1 MASGHSVPLNEQV
14 EWTQQTKMSSA
25 FQCLRKQKSQNERGC
40 SLAPIFTRDL
50 HICQWN
56 SSISLTRQ
64 KSNLCRIIENS
75 EIFQN
80 EWTQRLHFSRLQT
93 KLIIELM
100 WGWFTYRTSSKWNF
114 EKKRKPKASEILT
127 PNKTDVKGG
136 AKYWKNLELNLKF
149 LKSGEMRLK
158 QRERW
163 GKRLNGA
170 RGPPRCGRDPE
181 TYNNSWRFFAFSAS
195 TRKII
200 KKCCS
205 SFF

>member
-1 MASGHSVPLNEQV
+1 MNEAVHSHRFSLVICIFVIETARFHWLG
-14 EWTQQTKMSSA
+14 
-25 FQCLRKQKSQNERGC
+25 KSQICAESSKILKFFKMNERNVYISADC
-40 SLAPIFTRDL
+40 KK
-50 HICQWN
+50 N
-56 SSISLTRQ
+56 S
-64 KSNLCRIIENS
+64 
-75 EIFQN
+75 
-80 EWTQRLHFSRLQT
+80 
-93 KLIIELM
+93 LIIELI